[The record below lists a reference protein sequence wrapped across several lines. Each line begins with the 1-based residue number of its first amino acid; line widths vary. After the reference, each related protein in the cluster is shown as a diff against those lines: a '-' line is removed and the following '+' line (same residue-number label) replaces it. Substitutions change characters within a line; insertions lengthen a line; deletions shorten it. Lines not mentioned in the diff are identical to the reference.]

1 MADQINEGAYRIS
14 GRFGEG
20 FYLDPS
26 GKRPPIK
33 IIEAT
38 QIEFTLAL
46 GVIDVPLAG
55 NRTGSKDGAETR
67 TGVMAIQQI
76 DAFFENIVLEARS
89 SNLDARRA
97 ARDAGH
103 RLTRTFTLQVWQDG
117 RQRASDEKTG
127 EINTFVWAS
136 WNVARVLLEPK
147 LGPTIQRLQTAAK
160 ASEDGKIDGQG
171 GKRVDPPADAAH
183 LLRRM
188 FGRQSG
194 ALLELSAKVL
204 ELSKL
209 QSDSNS
215 VREIEAA
222 KN

>member
-1 MADQINEGAYRIS
+1 MSETTETAERTERAEPVIPEGAGLKAG
-14 GRFGEG
+14 GRADSRPSRSSDELLDAAAAGEVLAPAEHDDLVAY
-20 FYLDPS
+20 YLDNGEMP
-26 GKRPPIK
+26 GDTTGYALEVTLGHGATAKRFACK
-33 IIEAT
+33 VRAIEWS
-38 QIEFTLAL
+38 E
-46 GVIDVPLAG
+46 
-55 NRTGSKDGAETR
+55 
-67 TGVMAIQQI
+67 
-76 DAFFENIVLEARS
+76 
-89 SNLDARRA
+89 
-97 ARDAGH
+97 
-103 RLTRTFTLQVWQDG
+103 WQDG